1 MLLQSPVPPLSKVW
15 RWRVV
20 NQSSHQRSTTSP
32 THQGFVMDVASIAA
46 AASANAMAEVQQEAA
61 VSVLKKTLDIQQQS
75 AMQLLQA
82 IPQAP
87 APSVGTAGGYI
98 DTWA

>member
-1 MLLQSPVPPLSKVW
+1 
-15 RWRVV
+15 
-20 NQSSHQRSTTSP
+20 
-32 THQGFVMDVASIAA
+32 MDVSAIAS

-61 VSVLKKTLDIQQQS
+61 VSVLKKTMDIQEQS

-82 IPQAP
+82 IPQPPAP
-87 APSVGTAGGYI
+87 AASGTAGGYI

>member
-1 MLLQSPVPPLSKVW
+1 MVCNQKWLFKNCPRESQGAVLVSGTASPV
-15 RWRVV
+15 
-20 NQSSHQRSTTSP
+20 
-32 THQGFVMDVASIAA
+32 
-46 AASANAMAEVQQEAA
+46 
-61 VSVLKKTLDIQQQS
+61 LKDTLDIQQQS

-82 IPQAP
+82 IPQPP

>member
-1 MLLQSPVPPLSKVW
+1 
-15 RWRVV
+15 
-20 NQSSHQRSTTSP
+20 
-32 THQGFVMDVASIAA
+32 MDVSAIAS

-61 VSVLKKTLDIQQQS
+61 VSVLKKTMDIQEQS

-82 IPQAP
+82 IPQPA

>member
-1 MLLQSPVPPLSKVW
+1 MVCNQKWLFKNCLRESQCAVLVSGTASP
-15 RWRVV
+15 
-20 NQSSHQRSTTSP
+20 
-32 THQGFVMDVASIAA
+32 
-46 AASANAMAEVQQEAA
+46 
-61 VSVLKKTLDIQQQS
+61 VLKKTLDIQQQS

-82 IPQAP
+82 IPQPP

>member
-1 MLLQSPVPPLSKVW
+1 
-15 RWRVV
+15 
-20 NQSSHQRSTTSP
+20 
-32 THQGFVMDVASIAA
+32 MDVASIAA

>member
-1 MLLQSPVPPLSKVW
+1 
-15 RWRVV
+15 
-20 NQSSHQRSTTSP
+20 
-32 THQGFVMDVASIAA
+32 MDVSAIAS

-61 VSVLKKTLDIQQQS
+61 VSVLKKTMDIQEQS

-82 IPQAP
+82 IPQPP
-87 APSVGTAGGYI
+87 ALGTAGGYI

>member
-1 MLLQSPVPPLSKVW
+1 
-15 RWRVV
+15 
-20 NQSSHQRSTTSP
+20 
-32 THQGFVMDVASIAA
+32 MDVASIAA
-46 AASANAMAEVQQEAA
+46 AASSNALTEVQHETA
-61 VSVLKKTLDIQQQS
+61 VSVLKKTMDIQEQS

-82 IPQAP
+82 IPQPP

>member
-1 MLLQSPVPPLSKVW
+1 
-15 RWRVV
+15 
-20 NQSSHQRSTTSP
+20 
-32 THQGFVMDVASIAA
+32 MDTASIAA
-46 AASANAMAEVQQEAA
+46 AISANAMADVQHEASI
-61 VSVLKKTLDIQQQS
+61 SVLKKAMDIEQQS

-82 IPQAP
+82 IPQPP

>member
-1 MLLQSPVPPLSKVW
+1 
-15 RWRVV
+15 
-20 NQSSHQRSTTSP
+20 
-32 THQGFVMDVASIAA
+32 MDVSAIAS

-61 VSVLKKTLDIQQQS
+61 ISVLKKTMDIQAQS

-82 IPQAP
+82 IPQPPAAP
-87 APSVGTAGGYI
+87 TGTAGGYI